1 MRVNDSMPEVWL
13 IEDSLADRVII
24 EEMLEGFYDIRTFVR
39 VSDALPRIAGN
50 GFSCLLLDL
59 TLPDSTGLEG
69 LTSIQAINPYLP
81 VVILTGSSDMNLA
94 LQAINH
100 GAEDY
105 LIKNDLSPNLLK
117 KTISFAIERS
127 RLKRELLIAHEEMV
141 YNKRRVE
148 DLTYALTHDI
158 RSPLSSLRIS
168 MNLIRELDIDHAE
181 AERLLKVMQK
191 SIGQMHATV
200 EGFNEILQVQDR
212 TKDIREWVNV
222 VEMWNDIKKY
232 YADHL
237 YEIEVDFEENMDKQQ
252 VFFIPFILRSVL
264 QNLLSN
270 SIKYRREGVPL
281 KVTISLTGDAGG
293 SVLTFSDNGLGM
305 DMARVGTRLFEPF
318 SRFHT
323 DLKVDGTGVG
333 LYIIKAMI
341 ESNGGD
347 VVLDSKIN
355 EGTTLTISLNEDNHQ
370 VMGKLGQ
377 A

>member
-1 MRVNDSMPEVWL
+1 MNDSMAEVWL

-24 EEMLEGFYDIRTFVR
+24 EEMLEGFCHIKTFVR
-39 VSDALPRIAGN
+39 VSDALSRVEGN

-59 TLPDSTGLEG
+59 SLPDSTGLEG

-81 VVILTGSSDMNLA
+81 VVILTGSNDMNLA

-237 YEIEVDFEENMDKQQ
+237 YEIEVDFEENMNKQQ

-281 KVTISLTGDAGG
+281 KVTITLAGKAGG

-305 DMARVGTRLFEPF
+305 DMARVATRLFEPF

-347 VVLDSKIN
+347 VVLDSKVN
-355 EGTTLTISLNEDNHQ
+355 EGTTFTISLNEDNHH
-370 VMGKLGQ
+370 VMSKLGQ